1 MRGRWTTLT
10 PLTLTFFVSACA
22 VGVYAAE
29 PGRSRTCEG
38 PFGLPCHYALTSW
51 PTVHRDSRNSDY
63 TPFVAPID
71 NRVMW
76 TALDGAAVLLAPTL
90 GPEGHAYVTTGRG
103 PGTSHLHAFDRDG
116 SLLWESE
123 PQIDLDDLDS
133 RAVGSAPLIDRSGDV
148 YLSDANQ
155 FWAFHPDGSVKW
167 VRWFPEGSGGF
178 VSAIITKEGH
188 VGGVTTNGVVLVFHA
203 SDGSSAAEPF
213 ELPGGA
219 GPEAPPHI
227 PGLWADGLIDPEIV
241 TDIEKT
247 LFGFEFEVVN
257 TPAIHP
263 ATGRLYING
272 AGNTPDVGAM
282 YGLDLIDGA
291 WHIAFATE
299 IAGGSGSSPAISPD
313 GRVVY
318 AASGRQRMTAFDAET
333 GEVLWTRLG
342 SEATASPA
350 VGPDGTIYAGS
361 GAAHIP
367 GLLTALNPDGSIKW
381 QQTYDDLAQALLP
394 ELRPAPRSVPNGV
407 PTAKTGGV
415 VSISAQRVWVVLT
428 LGYNLETPNLRTHLP
443 HLVALVSIDPA
454 DGALLGY
461 TLLRDTSEGLISIST
476 DGRIYVSHA
485 AFLSSIVYN
494 WINRIVPLRFRIDG
508 PPIAG
513 ISALEPISTTAYAV
527 DAIDWM
533 QSQLERLQHGDVLHK
548 ATSSDDVLVTT
559 KAQIDAI
566 IDALSGSSQHER
578 TEAAEAIAHLHLAS
592 RHLEIAVAVV
602 PPKGLFPVGRRFDQA
617 ILDAIDELSAARI
630 AMP

>member
-1 MRGRWTTLT
+1 MRGRSTVLASLALT
-10 PLTLTFFVSACA
+10 VFVSGGAA
-22 VGVYAAE
+22 GVHAAQTD
-29 PGRSRTCEG
+29 RSRICEG
-38 PFGLPCHYALTSW
+38 NLGLPCHYAQTSW

-90 GPEGHAYVTTGRG
+90 GPEGHLYVTTGRG

-116 SLLWESE
+116 NLLWQSE
-123 PQIDLDDLDS
+123 PQVDLDDLDS

-155 FWAFHPDGSVKW
+155 FWAFHPDGTVKW

-178 VSAIITKEGH
+178 VSAVITREGY
-188 VGGVTTNGVVLVFHA
+188 VGGVTTNGLVLLYHA
-203 SDGSSAAEPF
+203 SDGSPAAEPF

-227 PGLWADGLIDPEIV
+227 PGLWANGLMDPAIL

-263 ATGRLYING
+263 VTGRLYINA
-272 AGNTPDVGAM
+272 AGNTTNVGVM

-299 IAGGSGSSPAISPD
+299 IEGGSGSSPAVSPD
-313 GRVVY
+313 CRAVY
-318 AASGRQRMTAFDAET
+318 AVSGRRRMMAFDAET
-333 GEVLWTRLG
+333 GAVLWIRPG
-342 SEATASPA
+342 SAAQSSPA
-350 VGPDGTIYAGS
+350 VGPDGTIYTGN
-361 GAAHIP
+361 GAAQIP
-367 GLLTALNPDGSIKW
+367 GFLTALNPDGSFKW
-381 QQTYDDLAQALLP
+381 QRNYDDLAQALLP
-394 ELRPAPRSVPNGV
+394 ELRPSPLSVPNGV
-407 PTAKTGGV
+407 PTAKTSGV
-415 VSISAQRVWVVLT
+415 VSVSAQRVWVVLT
-428 LGYNLETPNLRTHLP
+428 LGYNLQTPNLQSHLP

-454 DGALLGY
+454 DGAPLGY
-461 TLLRDTSEGLISIST
+461 TLVRDTNEGLISIGA

-485 AFLSSIVYN
+485 ALLSSIIYN
-494 WINRIVPLRFRIDG
+494 WINYIVPLRFRIDG

-513 ISALEPISTTAYAV
+513 ISALEPASPTDHAV

-533 QSQLERLQHGDVLHK
+533 LSQLGRLLNGDVLHK
-548 ATSSDDVLVTT
+548 AAGAGDV
-559 KAQIDAI
+559 
-566 IDALSGSSQHER
+566 
-578 TEAAEAIAHLHLAS
+578 
-592 RHLEIAVAVV
+592 
-602 PPKGLFPVGRRFDQA
+602 P
-617 ILDAIDELSAARI
+617 AARV
-630 AMP
+630 AATRSGRGPRAPQG